1 MRTSPGPGVG
11 IGRVP
16 KLTGLPISA
25 TKSAFCIFGTL
36 FLEKRNFL
44 MRIYVKSLNRE
55 QI

>member
-25 TKSAFCIFGTL
+25 TKSAFCILGLCFWKTE
-36 FLEKRNFL
+36 FFNEDICQEF
-44 MRIYVKSLNRE
+44 E
-55 QI
+55 